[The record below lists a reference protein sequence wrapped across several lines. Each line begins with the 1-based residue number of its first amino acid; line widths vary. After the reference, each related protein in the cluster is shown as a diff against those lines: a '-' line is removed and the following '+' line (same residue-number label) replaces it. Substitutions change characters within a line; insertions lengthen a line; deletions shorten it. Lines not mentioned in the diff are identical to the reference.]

1 MPIPTSFADLS
12 TTVASN
18 SPSGSDNVFPDLDNY
33 IRFINA
39 ALASIQA
46 NSGNGWTSPYVA
58 GTGSLASPSAIGSGT
73 ASTGRF
79 TTLESTGLTTAN
91 SLTVTNA
98 STFTG
103 IASFTGTPTGA
114 GLTARFATPGPIGS
128 GTASTG
134 AFTTVNASGTI
145 TGATFS
151 GSGASL
157 TSIPAGQLTGDVA
170 QARLATALNASG
182 SAPFYV
188 ARAWI
193 NFNGTSTPTA
203 IGTPGNMLTSITDN
217 GAGDYTVFFDVDMP
231 SADYVMAGTATGGI
245 SGAGVVLNYR
255 ATGSSSSPTSKTTSE
270 CRIRTS
276 DVDSAEDAA
285 YISVVFFC

>member
-1 MPIPTSFADLS
+1 MPVPTTFADLS

-18 SPSGSDNVFPDLDNY
+18 SPSGSDSVFPDLDNY

-58 GTGSLASPSAIGSGT
+58 GSGSFASPSGIGTGTPNSG
-73 ASTGRF
+73 AF
-79 TTLESTGLTTAN
+79 TTLSSSGLTTAN

-98 STFTG
+98 STFAG
-103 IASFTGTPTGA
+103 VASFTATPAGA
-114 GLTARFATPGPIGS
+114 GMTARFATPGPIGS

-134 AFTTVNASGTI
+134 QFTTCTAT
-145 TGATFS
+145 TFS

-157 TSIPAGQLTGDVA
+157 TNIPAGQLTGDVA
-170 QARLATALNASG
+170 QARLATTLNASG

-193 NFNGTSTPTA
+193 NFNGTGTPTV

-217 GAGDYTVFFDVDMP
+217 GAGDYTLFFDVDMP
-231 SADYVMAGTATGGI
+231 NADYVMAGSATGGV
-245 SGAGVVLNYR
+245 AGQGVIVNYR
-255 ATGSSSSPTSKTTSE
+255 STGSTVAPTSKTTSE

-276 DVDSAEDAA
+276 DVDSGEDAA